1 MSTARATNAARAALP
16 STLLTART
24 FVVKAGIA
32 TPSLRTHPRHAATP
46 SRTLLLSKRR
56 AEPSVAARPAAWHG
70 GGITTAGQQP
80 LWRNQSGP
88 AIMGG
93 MIRNGV
99 QNPENITVFDVSK
112 EQANNPT
119 SARELRY

>member
-1 MSTARATNAARAALP
+1 
-16 STLLTART
+16 
-24 FVVKAGIA
+24 
-32 TPSLRTHPRHAATP
+32 
-46 SRTLLLSKRR
+46 
-56 AEPSVAARPAAWHG
+56 
-70 GGITTAGQQP
+70 
-80 LWRNQSGP
+80 
-88 AIMGG
+88 MGG